1 MKYLVL
7 IADIDEFNPCKNS
20 LGDLVKKEY
29 SVSSVSDFRFKL
41 KEDIKEMFKKV
52 KEDNNINVKT
62 KNLF

>member
-29 SVSSVSDFRFKL
+29 KIKHGNQNSL
-41 KEDIKEMFKKV
+41 KEA
-52 KEDNNINVKT
+52 
-62 KNLF
+62 NLVPLSWLLMK